1 MRLHSSNPNL
11 STLDFGEEKSYSDG
25 SEASSEFSKMQED
38 LCHVAHKG
46 EGVFLLPNI
55 RGGNDCQYKPA
66 DIIFKGIIVYSG
78 DDFQ

>member
-1 MRLHSSNPNL
+1 
-11 STLDFGEEKSYSDG
+11 
-25 SEASSEFSKMQED
+25 MQED